1 MQIDRAAIFR
11 FGKLA
16 DRTVDFAP
24 GINIVYGKNEAG
36 KTTLHAFLTAML
48 FGLEKGRG
56 RAKGTEGY
64 LRYEPWHAPSYY
76 SGALQFSVGGRPFY
90 LERNFYHK
98 EPRARLCNLADGE
111 ELSVAYG
118 DLGMLLGG
126 VTREAYENTCDI
138 PQCRAVTGAELTGLL
153 AEYLSDMSDGG
164 NAGIRVT
171 RAVEKL
177 EQKKRSLQS
186 QIKSEQEKREQQ
198 LQQLTVERRMLEE
211 DCGRL
216 RGQIEEAAADMRV
229 YAGMHPQV
237 RTGQRLEDDRTAE
250 NAGKVESAES
260 AGNAWSAGNAR
271 NSENAGTASDRERR
285 TAGNGFPVKSFLI
298 GLAAAVGLAGNAWWY
313 QRAGYAP
320 ELFAAAEG
328 ILAILLGI
336 GVAGILRHRSAVQA
350 RAGENAKEPA
360 EAPESV
366 AAEDAVRIRL
376 AEAEK
381 QSRRLL
387 AGLEETLA
395 EKETRRCNLAE
406 QLEAC
411 SGAGTRERE
420 LQLELDAVDMAKN
433 EIIRLS
439 REYGDERRDEINSAV
454 SRYVSAITEGKYDLA
469 EVDETGKLRV
479 QTEGR
484 EVLPEALSRGTLEQ
498 FYFAFRMAVGSIVT
512 QEEPLPLLLDETF
525 AMYDDDRLRQTLRL
539 LAANGTQTILFTCQ
553 RREQKLLEELGIAYH
568 MIEL

>member
-216 RGQIEEAAADMRV
+216 RGQIEEAAADMRA
-229 YAGMHPQV
+229 YARMHPQV
-237 RTGQRLEDDRTAE
+237 RDGQRPEDARTAE
-250 NAGKVESAES
+250 NAG
-260 AGNAWSAGNAR
+260 
-271 NSENAGTASDRERR
+271 TAPDRERR
-285 TAGNGFPVKSFLI
+285 TDGNGFPVRSLFL
-298 GLAAAVGLAGNAWWY
+298 GLAAAVGLAGNAWWHH
-313 QRAGYAP
+313 RVGYAP
-320 ELFAAAEG
+320 ELFVAAEG
-328 ILAILLGI
+328 VLAILLGI
-336 GVAGILRHRSAVQA
+336 GVAGILPVSYTH
-350 RAGENAKEPA
+350 
-360 EAPESV
+360 
-366 AAEDAVRIRL
+366 L
-376 AEAEK
+376 
-381 QSRRLL
+381 
-387 AGLEETLA
+387 TLP
-395 EKETRRCNLAE
+395 TN
-406 QLEAC
+406 
-411 SGAGTRERE
+411 
-420 LQLELDAVDMAKN
+420 
-433 EIIRLS
+433 
-439 REYGDERRDEINSAV
+439 
-454 SRYVSAITEGKYDLA
+454 
-469 EVDETGKLRV
+469 
-479 QTEGR
+479 
-484 EVLPEALSRGTLEQ
+484 
-498 FYFAFRMAVGSIVT
+498 
-512 QEEPLPLLLDETF
+512 
-525 AMYDDDRLRQTLRL
+525 
-539 LAANGTQTILFTCQ
+539 
-553 RREQKLLEELGIAYH
+553 
-568 MIEL
+568 

>member
-138 PQCRAVTGAELTGLL
+138 PQCKAVTGAELTGLL

-198 LQQLTVERRMLEE
+198 LQQLTVKRRMLEE

-216 RGQIEEAAADMRV
+216 REQIEKAAADMRA
-229 YAGMHPQV
+229 YARMHPQV
-237 RTGQRLEDDRTAE
+237 RDGQRPEDARTA
-250 NAGKVESAES
+250 
-260 AGNAWSAGNAR
+260 
-271 NSENAGTASDRERR
+271 ENAGTASDRERR
-285 TAGNGFPVKSFLI
+285 ADGNGFPVRSLFL
-298 GLAAAVGLAGNAWWY
+298 GLAAAVGLPVFFIAKSKL
-313 QRAGYAP
+313 
-320 ELFAAAEG
+320 ELSAAAMVMVVIMLPFIFFALYEKDG
-328 ILAILLGI
+328 
-336 GVAGILRHRSAVQA
+336 Q
-350 RAGENAKEPA
+350 PA
-360 EAPESV
+360 EKILGHVVKSMFLRDRVRPYRTDNLY
-366 AAEDAVRIRL
+366 AAIQREI
-376 AEAEK
+376 K
-381 QSRRLL
+381 
-387 AGLEETLA
+387 
-395 EKETRRCNLAE
+395 EKEDLQIEQHSHKSGKAQKGAKRR
-406 QLEAC
+406 Q
-411 SGAGTRERE
+411 G
-420 LQLELDAVDMAKN
+420 V
-433 EIIRLS
+433 
-439 REYGDERRDEINSAV
+439 
-454 SRYVSAITEGKYDLA
+454 
-469 EVDETGKLRV
+469 
-479 QTEGR
+479 
-484 EVLPEALSRGTLEQ
+484 RGHS
-498 FYFAFRMAVGSIVT
+498 FR
-512 QEEPLPLLLDETF
+512 
-525 AMYDDDRLRQTLRL
+525 
-539 LAANGTQTILFTCQ
+539 
-553 RREQKLLEELGIAYH
+553 
-568 MIEL
+568 